1 VTNGPKAAS
10 CAVLLSAL
18 PSQSPVYL
26 ALWVCQVIDDRCDSA
41 YLPEIDHA
49 QCPPLKLALPRKVSS
64 LTVLRTCQVATASIT
79 WRYRIWKL
87 WRRCSGPNYT
97 VAMLRAGYKTRSI
110 ALDPAH
116 SILRIASSQLQFT
129 STRNQDEGHSLL
141 SHCHRRPGFCCTSQA
156 RCWTIRHSRDAV
168 RRPVL
173 RAIRSLPRLYSV
185 RSRPLLQKV
194 AERSAVSPIT
204 SSRATRRLPPWA
216 STSRWRR
223 WTARRPTS

>member
-1 VTNGPKAAS
+1 MARKLLLAPYS
-10 CAVLLSAL
+10 LSAL

-41 YLPEIDHA
+41 YLPEIDHG

-64 LTVLRTCQVATASIT
+64 LAVLRTCQVATASIT

-87 WRRCSGPNYT
+87 RRRCSGPNYT

-116 SILRIASSQLQFT
+116 SILRIASFHIHFEHTQSNEDHF
-129 STRNQDEGHSLL
+129 LL
-141 SHCHRRPGFCCTSQA
+141 PRCHRRPGFCCTSEA

-168 RRPVL
+168 GGQSFAQYDRYPGF
-173 RAIRSLPRLYSV
+173 IPYV
-185 RSRPLLQKV
+185 RDRFF
-194 AERSAVSPIT
+194 
-204 SSRATRRLPPWA
+204 
-216 STSRWRR
+216 RR
-223 WTARRPTS
+223 WLNVPQCHL